1 LAGGQAS
8 VATGAALPRAQ
19 TIPTYSV
26 IGISKFEILPFAS
39 LYYYYHTVLLSNK
52 PLINMRNYFL
62 FERLT
67 FSLPHLLLV
76 AAAGAAAPATE
87 TSLPGNH
94 VPKLVMAAHSR
105 ARAPPHLQRGAAL
118 PATVPQARGAM
129 AKAVL

>member
-1 LAGGQAS
+1 M
-8 VATGAALPRAQ
+8 VN
-19 TIPTYSV
+19 
-26 IGISKFEILPFAS
+26 
-39 LYYYYHTVLLSNK
+39 LLSNN